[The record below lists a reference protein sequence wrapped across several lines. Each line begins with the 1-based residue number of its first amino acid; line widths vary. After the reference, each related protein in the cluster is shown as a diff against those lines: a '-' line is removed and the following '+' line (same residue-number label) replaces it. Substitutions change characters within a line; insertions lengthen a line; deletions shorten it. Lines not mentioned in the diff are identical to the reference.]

1 MIGLV
6 KHPID
11 RHAGLLVSD
20 SPRLSG
26 IATANYQPVLGAK
39 GKEYKKKKKSRAV
52 RESSDAIQI
61 TSRRQG
67 DSGRCLG
74 HAFAAADVS
83 ANWVMVFFFT
93 PFGQAKFPDERPRVK
108 ASLVVV
114 DMATSRPSWDSDQR
128 TAETQSI
135 IDAPRLDDENCVHH
149 CTGMRDRLLLDCR
162 KAPRLT
168 RKQEMLLLMRSSA
181 DKPQA
186 RHTSGRK

>member
-6 KHPID
+6 KRPID

-83 ANWVMVFFFT
+83 ANWVMVFFL
-93 PFGQAKFPDERPRVK
+93 PLLGRQSSPMRGQESKRLLSSSTWLLHARRGILIRGRPRPN
-108 ASLVVV
+108 
-114 DMATSRPSWDSDQR
+114 PSSMHPGLMMKIVF
-128 TAETQSI
+128 I
-135 IDAPRLDDENCVHH
+135 IAP
-149 CTGMRDRLLLDCR
+149 G
-162 KAPRLT
+162 
-168 RKQEMLLLMRSSA
+168 
-181 DKPQA
+181 
-186 RHTSGRK
+186 